1 MDDADG
7 LQIYS
12 YTNNIVMPYGYVFRT
27 RVSS

>member
-12 YTNNIVMPYGYVFRT
+12 YTNNTIVFDDYVFRT
-27 RVSS
+27 RLSS